1 METKK
6 RIISVCSSFQPPTS
20 NLQPSKS
27 EIRELTAYIVSQEV
41 VGREYRE
48 MILKVPDLKDVS
60 PGQFVN
66 LKVTSAGF
74 DPLLRRP
81 FSVHYWESAEKELHL
96 LYRITGRGTEILSR
110 LPVGERMSLLAPL
123 GHGFSLE
130 GLTPETPVLLVAGG
144 IGFAPLY
151 FLACCLQEK
160 KIPYE
165 VFLGGRSREDITGV
179 EKINKL
185 AGYPPRITT
194 EDGSLGEKGLV
205 TAALSKYLDSCYAHI
220 SSYRLFACGPNSM
233 LEAVADIAASQGNL
247 PLQFSMESIMAC
259 GIGVC
264 LGCVCRP
271 IGENAYKKVCSD
283 GPVFSTSNK

>member
-1 METKK
+1 MSKVK
-6 RIISVCSSFQPPTS
+6 QKSFSPASCGEAT
-20 NLQPSKS
+20 
-27 EIRELTAYIVSQEV
+27 ELTARIVSQQV

-48 MILKVPDLKDVS
+48 MILEVPDLKDVS

-81 FSVHYWESAEKELHL
+81 FSVHYWEPAEKKLHL

-110 LPVGERMSLLAPL
+110 LPVGEKMNLLAPL

-130 GLTPETPVLLVAGG
+130 GLTSETPAPALLIAGG
-144 IGFAPLY
+144 VGFAPLY
-151 FLACCLQEK
+151 FLASCLQEK
-160 KIPYE
+160 KIPFD
-165 VFLGGRSREDITGV
+165 VFLGGRSREDIIGAK
-179 EKINKL
+179 KIKIL
-185 AGYPPRITT
+185 AGYAPLITT

-205 TAALSKYLDSCYAHI
+205 TTALSKYLSNSSADI
-220 SSYRLFACGPNSM
+220 SSYRLFACGPNPM
-233 LEAVADIAASQGNL
+233 LEAVVDIAISQGNL
-247 PLQFSMESIMAC
+247 PLQFSMEAIMAC

-271 IGENAYKKVCSD
+271 IGENAYKKVCTD
-283 GPVFSTSNK
+283 GPVFSA